1 MTILCVNV
9 DHIATIRQARG
20 GDEPDPVFAA
30 AIAESAGAR
39 GIVCHIRGDRRHIQ
53 ERDLEILRR
62 TIKTHMNIEMA
73 ATEEMLG
80 IARSIKPDEV
90 TLVPERPEEVT
101 TEGGLDAA
109 GHLDE
114 LREHTAKLLD
124 AGIKVSLFIDP
135 DETQIE
141 AATKIGA
148 RMIEINTDAYSIARG
163 EREIHAALADIGR
176 CAALASESG
185 LRVAAGHGLN
195 YRNVSMISAMPE
207 IEELNIGHNIIAR
220 AAFVG
225 LEMAVRD
232 MADLIES
239 AC

>member
-39 GIVCHIRGDRRHIQ
+39 GIVAHIRGDRRHIQ

-73 ATEEMLG
+73 ATEEMLE
-80 IARSIKPDEV
+80 IARRIMPEEV
-90 TLVPERPEEVT
+90 TLVPERPEEIT
-101 TEGGLDAA
+101 TEGGLDVA
-109 GHLDE
+109 GRRDE
-114 LREHTAKLLD
+114 LREHTAKLHD
-124 AGIKVSLFIDP
+124 AGIKVSLFVDP
-135 DETQIE
+135 DVKQIE
-141 AATKIGA
+141 AATKLGA
-148 RMIEINTDAYSIARG
+148 RMIEINTDAYSLARG
-163 EREIHAALADIGR
+163 EREIHTELAEIGR
-176 CAALASESG
+176 CASLASESG

-195 YRNVSMISAMPE
+195 YRNVSMISALPE

-225 LEMAVRD
+225 LEIAVRD
-232 MADLIES
+232 MADIIE
-239 AC
+239 AAG